1 MTWLR
6 DYRNMDLIVVSANGK
21 RSFLVDARA
30 TRHASTC
37 IKCVSSV
44 RRIKIKS
51 SLVRDRMAAKPERDD
66 RILLQP
72 KRRLT
77 LQFLNC
83 NSDSIVVT
91 VLGNYAQLP
100 NSINHYSTEIA
111 PRSFLRNANSS
122 TRIIICLGYAL
133 SVRF

>member
-6 DYRNMDLIVVSANGK
+6 DNSNMNLIGISANGK
-21 RSFLVDARA
+21 RSFLVAARA
-30 TRHASTC
+30 TRHASIC
-37 IKCVSSV
+37 IKCVSTV

-51 SLVRDRMAAKPERDD
+51 SLVRDRMAAEPKRDD
-66 RILLQP
+66 RILLRP

-91 VLGNYAQLP
+91 VLRNYAQLP
-100 NSINHYSTEIA
+100 NSINHYSIEID
-111 PRSFLRNANSS
+111 PKSFLRNANMVV
-122 TRIIICLGYAL
+122 LL
-133 SVRF
+133 